1 MKKNVFKFRKI
12 GKDSYYAPGDKK
24 LGISNI
30 LIFPADGGSQLEL
43 DFPEGFD
50 ESDYVEVK
58 RWAPGLRFRKKEAS

>member
-1 MKKNVFKFRKI
+1 MKKNVFKFRRV

-30 LIFPADGGSQLEL
+30 LIFPAAEGSQLEL
-43 DFPEGFD
+43 DFPEDFD

-58 RWAPGLRFRKKEAS
+58 KWAPGVIFKDKKAS